1 MRRLVTPAAD
11 DEPHSIYE
19 RLRVMKWHEITVKT
33 SNSMFSQTSELHL
46 CGNNLINYNSKTCP
60 SMMRTSNGCT
70 VSFPTSGNTFLNFL
84 QNVPKGTCELHS
96 HQIKSQDGGTPLLLI
111 YVLTPPRTVSH
122 FHVEAQ
128 TPLSPC
134 LDLPTRMDLRM
145 EHGKLLRTVLRICL
159 DDETAHKPFLGVLVD
174 MTTLPLTKH

>member
-1 MRRLVTPAAD
+1 MRRFVTPAAD

-19 RLRVMKWHEITVKT
+19 GFRVMKWHEITVKT
-33 SNSMFSQTSELHL
+33 SNSMFSQTSEFHL

-84 QNVPKGTCELHS
+84 RNVPNGISELHS
-96 HQIKSQDGGTPLLLI
+96 RQIKSQGGGMPLLLI
-111 YVLTPPRTVSH
+111 YVLTPPRMVLH
-122 FHVEAQ
+122 FHVEVQ
-128 TPLSPC
+128 TPLLPC

-145 EHGKLLRTVLRICL
+145 DHGKLLRTALRICL
-159 DDETAHKPFLGVLVD
+159 DDETAQKPFLGVLVD
-174 MTTLPLTKH
+174 MTTLPPIKR